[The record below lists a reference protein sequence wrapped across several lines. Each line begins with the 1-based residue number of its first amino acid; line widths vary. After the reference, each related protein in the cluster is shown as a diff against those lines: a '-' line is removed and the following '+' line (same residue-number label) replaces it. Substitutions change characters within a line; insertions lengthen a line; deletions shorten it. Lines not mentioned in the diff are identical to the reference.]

1 MFERFKQG
9 QPIHYTG
16 IPRHM
21 ALWATANSDDEIL
34 HNPKFKEYKSE
45 NDSNGIT
52 VYCVHGTADR
62 SSSFSLIANRLLPNL
77 PAMISSIVLVSF
89 DQRGQGKGIAHF
101 AQQLRD
107 KIHYYQ
113 HKNIIIMGHSRGG
126 IIAATLAEL
135 LYRESFQIHAIFAIC
150 SPFGGSD
157 YAIAPIT
164 WYSSSVEE
172 MKPNSLFLRTLNAKI
187 KNSTIQYQYVAVE
200 NDSLVSKEAA
210 CVEEHK
216 KFLTVL
222 DRHGH
227 LSIMSSNRIV
237 EYIRQHFYDITD
249 TLQNS
254 NGQSNCI

>member
-1 MFERFKQG
+1 MLERFKKS

-45 NDSNGIT
+45 NYSDGIA

-62 SSSFSLIANRLLPNL
+62 SGSFSLIANRLLPNL
-77 PAMISSIVLVSF
+77 PTMISSIVLVSF
-89 DQRGQGKGIAHF
+89 DQRGQGKGIEHF
-101 AQQLRD
+101 ARQLRD

-113 HKNIIIMGHSRGG
+113 HKDVIIMGHSRGG

-135 LYRESFQIHAIFAIC
+135 LYREYFQIHGIFAIC

-157 YAIAPIT
+157 YALAPAT

-187 KNSTIQYQYVAVE
+187 RSSTIQYQYFAVE
-200 NDSLVSKEAA
+200 NDSLVPKEAA

-227 LSIMSSNRIV
+227 LSVMSSNRMV
-237 EYIRQHFYDITD
+237 EHIQKHFYAIMH

-254 NGQSNCI
+254 NKQCHP